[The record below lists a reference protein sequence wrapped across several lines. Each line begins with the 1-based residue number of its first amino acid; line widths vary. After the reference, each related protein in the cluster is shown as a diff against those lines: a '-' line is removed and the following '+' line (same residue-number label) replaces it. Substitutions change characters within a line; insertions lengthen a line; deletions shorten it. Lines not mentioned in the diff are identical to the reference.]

1 MTMPS
6 IEGGPRFSEEN
17 VCDSQSGSESRSE
30 GRSPSSPLSPYSLEL
45 EFEFQLRQGLEPP
58 KWRPQRNSKKPDRL
72 VNAPG
77 TPKGDGSVSPREYYH
92 AMIEELGIN
101 GGRVWDADDPIDDP
115 DETCWQCAKLEA
127 KFAAVNETNRLLE
140 AESAVVKARNHSLEA
155 ESAAVNETNRVLEAE
170 IDSLREKRVTNL
182 FTGSDDD
189 L

>member
-1 MTMPS
+1 MPS

-17 VCDSQSGSESRSE
+17 VCDSPSGSESRSE
-30 GRSPSSPLSPYSLEL
+30 GRSPSSPLSPYSLEQ

-92 AMIEELGIN
+92 AMFEALGTD
-101 GGRVWDADDPIDDP
+101 GGLIRDADDPEEDPDDP
-115 DETCWQCAKLEA
+115 DCWFCAELIA
-127 KFAAVNETNRLLE
+127 KFGAVNETNRLLE

-155 ESAAVNETNRVLEAE
+155 KFGALNETNRLLEAE
-170 IDSLREKRVTNL
+170 IASLRKEIVTNL